1 MEVTVWAV
9 IGVVAALVL
18 LAGVVIGIR
27 RPRYAEDELSQPKP
41 RPAAIDARDSA
52 DLLALLKV
60 ALQSIEAR
68 RGTGTLQLT
77 AGERTGSMY
86 FLFGHLFHAATD
98 ALSGEPA
105 VHEML
110 SWQDVRYTFDTKATL
125 PTEETIERPLAEIL
139 AG

>member
-1 MEVTVWAV
+1 VTIWAV

-27 RPRYAEDELSQPKP
+27 RPRYAEDELGQPKP
-41 RPAAIDARDSA
+41 RTAPIDAHDSA
-52 DLLALLKV
+52 DLLALLKLV
-60 ALQSIEAR
+60 LQSIVAR
-68 RGTGTLQLT
+68 RETGTLQLT
-77 AGERTGSMY
+77 AGGRTGSMY

-110 SWQDVRYTFDTKATL
+110 TWQDVRYTFDTKATL
-125 PTEETIERPLAEIL
+125 PTEETIERPLDQIL
-139 AG
+139 A